1 MRLNE
6 LLQREK
12 VRYAMDEHPETNTA
26 IGLAVAEEV
35 SGHQVI
41 KPVVVEADGTLVMCA
56 LPADRRLDMSAL
68 RAVLGTGRIR
78 LISEDELA
86 DVCPDCELGAEP
98 PIGRLFGMETL
109 MDESL
114 LPERMVIF
122 QAGTHH
128 TAVRMSVDEF
138 HRIAN
143 PRVVNISRLD

>member
-1 MRLNE
+1 MRLTD
-6 LLQREK
+6 LLEREA
-12 VRYAMDEHPETNTA
+12 VRYSVDEHPETNTA

-56 LPADRRLDMSAL
+56 LPADRRLDMSVL

-78 LISEDELA
+78 LINEDELS
-86 DVCPDCELGAEP
+86 DVCMDCELGAEP
-98 PIGRLFGMETL
+98 PVGRLFGMETL

-114 LPERMVIF
+114 LPEQMVIF

-138 HRIAN
+138 RRIAHPRIAN
-143 PRVVNISRLD
+143 ISRVD